1 MPPGNISTR
10 YRKYAQKCWANAVT
24 DESRQEADG
33 RQIKSIT
40 YTGIVVNIALA
51 VVKIAIGFLA
61 ASLALVAD
69 GVHSLSDVATDA
81 VVLLGVHLGAKKP
94 DQAHPYGHGRA
105 ETFSAA
111 IIAVVLIVV
120 GSVMIHYA
128 TMSIARGEVTL
139 PRIEVLVAAIISI
152 AAKEWLYRATRKVAI
167 RSQSPALYANAWH
180 HRSDALSS
188 VAVVIGFVLLQFG
201 FGHGDQIAAIAVG
214 LMIIWVG
221 AKIIGDCVRELAESA
236 VDEDT
241 IEHIKQIIDAN
252 PSIRQWHKLRT
263 RTVGREVFLDLHIL
277 VDPVLDVTTAHEI
290 TVSLENALDEQIKRP
305 TNITIHIEPDTPE
318 LRK

>member
-1 MPPGNISTR
+1 VAHGHKHEVDDKEIT
-10 YRKYAQKCWANAVT
+10 
-24 DESRQEADG
+24 
-33 RQIKSIT
+33 SIT
-40 YTGIVVNIALA
+40 YVGMAVNVALA
-51 VVKIAIGFLA
+51 IIKIAIGFFA

-69 GVHSLSDVATDA
+69 GVHSLSDLATDA
-81 VVLLGVHLGAKKP
+81 VLLLGVRLGSKEP
-94 DQAHPYGHGRA
+94 DPSHPYGHGRA

-111 IIAVVLIVV
+111 LIAVILIFV
-120 GSVMIHYA
+120 GGAMIYHA
-128 TMSIARGEVTL
+128 TMAIARGEITT
-139 PRIEVLVAAIISI
+139 PRIEVLIVAIVSI
-152 AAKEWLYRATRKVAI
+152 AAKEWLYRATQKVAI
-167 RSQSPALYANAWH
+167 QSQSPALYANAWH

-188 VAVVIGFVLLQFG
+188 VAVVIGFLLLQFS
-201 FGHGDQIAAIAVG
+201 FGHGDQIAAVAVG

-221 AKIIGDCVRELAESA
+221 VKVIGDCLHELAESA

-277 VDPVLDVTTAHEI
+277 VDPDLNVTAAHEI

-305 TNITIHIEPDTPE
+305 INITIHIEPYTPE
-318 LRK
+318 LRE